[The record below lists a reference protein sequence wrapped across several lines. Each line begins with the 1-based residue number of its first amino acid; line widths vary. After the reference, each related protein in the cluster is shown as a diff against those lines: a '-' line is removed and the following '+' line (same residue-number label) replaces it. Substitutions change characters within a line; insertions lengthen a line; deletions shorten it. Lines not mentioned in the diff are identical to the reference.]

1 MLEQQEDVDIP
12 KVQLHGMTSIHDPCV
27 PSLILQNYS
36 QITLINLNRIW
47 NFGNVDIH
55 KVIAA

>member
-1 MLEQQEDVDIP
+1 
-12 KVQLHGMTSIHDPCV
+12 
-27 PSLILQNYS
+27 LILQNYS